1 MYDGRMSEA
10 LRVGLVGLGIHGQ
23 RYAGHLLKDVAGAR
37 LQAVCRSQVQAGEAF
52 ARRHKVKF
60 FADWRHLVADP
71 LVEAVAVVT
80 PPSLTPD
87 VVRAA
92 LRAGKPVLAEKP
104 LAASGAAGRGLRRV
118 VAKTGTSLMVAQTM
132 RWDETVAAL
141 KSHLDRVGKI
151 RLMAIAQ
158 RLDPAQRS
166 WLDSEAGGDV
176 LLNTGV
182 HAFDLLRY
190 LSGEEVEQVWCRT
203 RVLDTQ
209 KQACS
214 FVAGMTLTG
223 GILATVDNCR
233 VTGGRSGRIEV
244 VGEKGVLSADHVQG
258 TLTCQEG
265 QKSKALKVNA
275 NVPTV
280 RAVLEDFVQV
290 VRGRKPVPVG
300 LEDGLRAVEIAL
312 ACRRSA
318 RLGGTVRLK
327 VEPA

>member
-71 LVEAVAVVT
+71 LVEAVVVVT

-132 RWDETVAAL
+132 RWDATVAAL
-141 KSHLDRVGKI
+141 KSHLDRVGEI
-151 RLMAIAQ
+151 RLLAIAQ
-158 RLDPAQRS
+158 RLDPAERS

-203 RVLDTQ
+203 RAVDTQ

-265 QKSKALKVNA
+265 QKSKALTVSA

-290 VRGRKPVPVG
+290 ARGRKPVPVG

-318 RLGGTVRLK
+318 RLGGTVRLRA
-327 VEPA
+327 EPA